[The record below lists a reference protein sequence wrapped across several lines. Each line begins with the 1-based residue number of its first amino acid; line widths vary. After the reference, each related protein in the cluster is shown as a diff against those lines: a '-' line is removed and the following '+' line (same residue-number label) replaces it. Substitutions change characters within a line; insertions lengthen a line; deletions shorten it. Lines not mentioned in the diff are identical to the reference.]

1 MATNMNKN
9 AAIPAWAK
17 LLGAGAAG
25 LGLGG
30 LGGYALGAGGQP
42 NPEEA
47 AALTADPYAMYGDPY
62 ADYGDEG
69 DELSDEDYAAALDA
83 FGPEEAYWKGAAAK
97 GSDAAVQ
104 FATELSKI
112 ASECAQNLAKNGY
125 ISQDVADQFV
135 KSPELSYVKCAQMF
149 QAVGVAAAL
158 VDNQRG

>member
-1 MATNMNKN
+1 MNKN

-47 AALTADPYAMYGDPY
+47 GLNADPYAMYGDPY

-69 DELSDEDYAAALDA
+69 DGGELSDEDYAAALDA
-83 FGPEEAYWKGAAAK
+83 YGPEAEYWKGASAK
-97 GSDAAVQ
+97 GADAAVQ

-125 ISQDVADQFV
+125 ISQDVAGQFV
-135 KSPELSYVKCAQMF
+135 PNPELNYVKCAQMF
-149 QAVGVAAAL
+149 RAVGVAAAL
-158 VDNQRG
+158 VDSQQG